1 MRASSS
7 KNFLVYTAEALRDP
21 KRRDDAEAA
30 VFQLGKLAPKTFALD
45 FRHPMS
51 ALQAF
56 GVALAAFRVEGTAR
70 RAAHLARRGPGRR
83 ENLSSVFGLNHGPFA
98 TPRRQRP
105 RGLAVDGHDDAR
117 RRRAAVRGGEQPV
130 DAGRQRQR
138 APVRRQRPVAVCG
151 DVATPGTDQRS
162 V

>member
-1 MRASSS
+1 MGSEMCIRDRRAEDAATPAQTAATRVALHSKLPVWNRQLGCLSLHFGRKRVRASSS

-56 GVALAAFRVEGTAR
+56 GVALAAFRVKHSRGVPR
-70 RAAHLARRGPGRR
+70 ISRAEAEPYK
-83 ENLSSVFGLNHGPFA
+83 
-98 TPRRQRP
+98 
-105 RGLAVDGHDDAR
+105 
-117 RRRAAVRGGEQPV
+117 
-130 DAGRQRQR
+130 
-138 APVRRQRPVAVCG
+138 
-151 DVATPGTDQRS
+151 
-162 V
+162 

>member
-1 MRASSS
+1 MRPSYS

-56 GVALAAFRVEGTAR
+56 GVALAAFRVKHSRGVPR
-70 RAAHLARRGPGRR
+70 ISRAEAEPYK
-83 ENLSSVFGLNHGPFA
+83 
-98 TPRRQRP
+98 
-105 RGLAVDGHDDAR
+105 
-117 RRRAAVRGGEQPV
+117 
-130 DAGRQRQR
+130 
-138 APVRRQRPVAVCG
+138 
-151 DVATPGTDQRS
+151 
-162 V
+162 